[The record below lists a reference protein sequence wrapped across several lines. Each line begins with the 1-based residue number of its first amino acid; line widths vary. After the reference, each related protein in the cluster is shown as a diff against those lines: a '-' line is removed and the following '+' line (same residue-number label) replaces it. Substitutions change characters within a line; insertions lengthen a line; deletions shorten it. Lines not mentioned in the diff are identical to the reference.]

1 MAFLLFDVERCLA
14 YTPVLSAFSSLDLS
28 GVNVD
33 SLVNDLTESPHGE
46 CLLRTTIDHFFQPI
60 LAFMALGSVTVA
72 LVGTPTTMAV
82 CSLVKRLIEKKTGFT
97 GIHVVSMPKKS
108 WIAIKDLWTQLH
120 PDRKELKG
128 QQVLFM
134 DDTDQDELRK
144 DPLASGI
151 CVVHC
156 KPYEY
161 RITPRH
167 VAAVDRLVATHGLKA
182 SDPKQT
188 GIVETFDEDDDGQ
201 SLSLVQSFLEQTT
214 RFA

>member
-1 MAFLLFDVERCLA
+1 MAFLLFDAERCLA
-14 YTPVLSAFSSLDLS
+14 YTSVFSSSLDLS
-28 GVNVD
+28 GVDVD
-33 SLVNDLTESPHGE
+33 SLVNDLAESPHGE
-46 CLLRTTIDHFFQPI
+46 CLLRTTLDHFFSPI
-60 LAFMALGSVTVA
+60 MTFMASGSVTVV
-72 LVGTPTTMAV
+72 LIGTSTNMPV

-97 GIHVVSMPKKS
+97 RIHVTSMAQRS
-108 WIAIKDLWTQLH
+108 WLSIKDLWRNLY
-120 PDRKELKG
+120 PDGKELKG
-128 QQVLFM
+128 QQVLYM

-167 VAAVDRLVATHGLKA
+167 VAAVDRILAKYGLKA
-182 SDPKQT
+182 TDPKQT
-188 GIVETFDEDDDGQ
+188 GIVETFDEDEDGQ

>member
-14 YTPVLSAFSSLDLS
+14 YTSVLSALDLS
-28 GVNVD
+28 GVDVD
-33 SLVNDLTESPHGE
+33 SLVNDLAESPHGE
-46 CLLRTTIDHFFQPI
+46 CLLRTTIGNFFQPI
-60 LAFMALGSVTVA
+60 LTFMASGSVTVV
-72 LVGTPTTMAV
+72 LVSTSTNMTV
-82 CSLVKRLIEKKTGFT
+82 SNLVKRLIEKKTGFT
-97 GIHVVSMPKKS
+97 RIHVASIVQRS
-108 WIAIKDLWTQLH
+108 WLSIKDLWRTLY
-120 PDRKELKG
+120 PDGKELKG

-167 VAAVDRLVATHGLKA
+167 VAAVDRLLAKYGLKA
-182 SDPKQT
+182 TDPKQT
-188 GIVETFDEDDDGQ
+188 GIVETFDEDEDGQ
-201 SLSLVQSFLEQTT
+201 SLSLVSSFLEQTT
-214 RFA
+214 RFE

>member
-14 YTPVLSAFSSLDLS
+14 YTSVLSPSLDLS
-28 GVNVD
+28 GVDVD
-33 SLVNDLTESPHGE
+33 TLVNDLIESPHGE
-46 CLLRTTIDHFFQPI
+46 CLLRTTIDQFFQSI
-60 LAFMALGSVTVA
+60 FIFAASGSITVV

-82 CSLVKRLIEKKTGFT
+82 CSLVKRFIEKKTGFT
-97 GIHVVSMPKKS
+97 GIHVVSMPNKN
-108 WIAIKDLWTQLH
+108 WLAIKDLWRNLH
-120 PDRKELKG
+120 PDGKELKG

-167 VAAVDRLVATHGLKA
+167 VAAVDRLLAKHGLKA
-182 SDPKQT
+182 IDPKQT
-188 GIVETFDEDDDGQ
+188 GIVETFDEDEDGQ

>member
-14 YTPVLSAFSSLDLS
+14 YTSVLSALDLS
-28 GVNVD
+28 GVDVD
-33 SLVNDLTESPHGE
+33 SLVNDLAESPHGE
-46 CLLRTTIDHFFQPI
+46 CLLRTTIGHFFQPI
-60 LAFMALGSVTVA
+60 LTFMASGSVTVV
-72 LVGTPTTMAV
+72 LVSTSTNMAV
-82 CSLVKRLIEKKTGFT
+82 SNLVKRLIEKRTGFT
-97 GIHVVSMPKKS
+97 RIHVTSMAQRS
-108 WIAIKDLWTQLH
+108 WLSIKDLWRKLY
-120 PDRKELKG
+120 PDGKELKG

-161 RITPRH
+161 RITARH
-167 VAAVDRLVATHGLKA
+167 VAAVDRLLAKYGLKA
-182 SDPKQT
+182 TDPKQT
-188 GIVETFDEDDDGQ
+188 GIVETFDEEDDGQ

>member
-14 YTPVLSAFSSLDLS
+14 YTPVLSPSLDLS
-28 GVNVD
+28 GVDVD
-33 SLVNDLTESPHGE
+33 TLVNDLIESPHGE
-46 CLLRTTIDHFFQPI
+46 CLLRTTIDQFFQSI
-60 LAFMALGSVTVA
+60 FIFAASGSITVV

-97 GIHVVSMPKKS
+97 RIHVVSMPNKN
-108 WIAIKDLWTQLH
+108 WLAIKDLWRNLH
-120 PDRKELKG
+120 PDGKELKG

-167 VAAVDRLVATHGLKA
+167 VAAVDRLLAKHGLKA
-182 SDPKQT
+182 IDPKQT

>member
-14 YTPVLSAFSSLDLS
+14 YTPVLSPSLDLS
-28 GVNVD
+28 GVDVD
-33 SLVNDLTESPHGE
+33 TLVNDLIESPHGE
-46 CLLRTTIDHFFQPI
+46 CLLRTTIDQFFQSI
-60 LAFMALGSVTVA
+60 FIFAASGSITVV

-97 GIHVVSMPKKS
+97 RIHVVSMPQKS
-108 WIAIKDLWTQLH
+108 WLSIKDLWRNLH
-120 PDRKELKG
+120 PDGKELKG

-167 VAAVDRLVATHGLKA
+167 VAAVDRLLAKHGLKA
-182 SDPKQT
+182 IDPKQT

>member
-1 MAFLLFDVERCLA
+1 
-14 YTPVLSAFSSLDLS
+14 
-28 GVNVD
+28 
-33 SLVNDLTESPHGE
+33 
-46 CLLRTTIDHFFQPI
+46 
-60 LAFMALGSVTVA
+60 
-72 LVGTPTTMAV
+72 
-82 CSLVKRLIEKKTGFT
+82 
-97 GIHVVSMPKKS
+97 
-108 WIAIKDLWTQLH
+108 
-120 PDRKELKG
+120 
-128 QQVLFM
+128 M

-167 VAAVDRLVATHGLKA
+167 VAAVDRLLAKYGLKA
-182 SDPKQT
+182 TDPKQT
-188 GIVETFDEDDDGQ
+188 GIVETFDEDEDGQ